1 MFKKL
6 IKENFRKQFIFLPV
20 FHMIMC
26 LMKAPKN
33 FENMRAGFL
42 FVSRCQNSLRQNSKG
57 GTKIKITSEIQTP
70 LTEINNNRHQT
81 DVAENFF
88 YNSTLS
94 CI

>member
-1 MFKKL
+1 MHAKSHFLTKDLLETKRTKVCVFKNF
-6 IKENFRKQFIFLPV
+6 INENFRKQFYL
-20 FHMIMC
+20 
-26 LMKAPKN
+26 
-33 FENMRAGFL
+33 
-42 FVSRCQNSLRQNSKG
+42 
-57 GTKIKITSEIQTP
+57 P